1 MWRYCNCDEMDLYSR
16 YLSVGLYDH
25 ANSQID
31 TQGGR
36 SLRLSHTS

>member
-31 TQGGR
+31 TQGKFGQIY
-36 SLRLSHTS
+36 